1 MNYLFPPFQS
11 AYRPHH
17 STETALL
24 KGKKDILMNMDRQCV
39 TLLVLLDLSAAFD
52 TVDHAILIDRL
63 STEFG
68 VTGPVLNWFTSY
80 LSNRSQRVSIDG
92 VLSEKVNLNCG
103 VPQGSCLG
111 PLLFVIYSS
120 KLFQIIEKH
129 LPNVHCYAD
138 DTQLYLAFKPGND
151 TDEVAALRAL
161 ESCIADIRRWMLSDK
176 LKLNSDKT
184 EFLIMGTWQQIAK
197 IKIENLCVGDCPVSP
212 SSAAVKNLG
221 SWFDSRLNMLTH
233 INKTCSS
240 AFYHLHHIRRIR
252 KYLTRQSV
260 ESLIHAFVTSKIDY
274 CNGLLYG
281 LPSSHILKLQR
292 VQNAAARLVTGS
304 PRF

>member
-1 MNYLFPPFQS
+1 
-11 AYRPHH
+11 
-17 STETALL
+17 
-24 KGKKDILMNMDRQCV
+24 MDRQCV

-80 LSNRSQRVSIDG
+80 LSNQSQRVSIDG
-92 VLSEKVNLNCG
+92 VLSEKFNLDCG

-120 KLFQIIEKH
+120 KLFQITEKH

-151 TDEVAALRAL
+151 TDEVAALCTL

-184 EFLIMGTWQQIAK
+184 EFLIMGTWQQLAE
-197 IKIENLCVGDCPVSP
+197 IKIENLCVGDCCVTP
-212 SSAAVKNLG
+212 SSTAVKNLG
-221 SWFDSRLNMLTH
+221 SWFRFQAEHVNSHQQNLQLRLLSLT
-233 INKTCSS
+233 
-240 AFYHLHHIRRIR
+240 
-252 KYLTRQSV
+252 
-260 ESLIHAFVTSKIDY
+260 
-274 CNGLLYG
+274 
-281 LPSSHILKLQR
+281 
-292 VQNAAARLVTGS
+292 
-304 PRF
+304 